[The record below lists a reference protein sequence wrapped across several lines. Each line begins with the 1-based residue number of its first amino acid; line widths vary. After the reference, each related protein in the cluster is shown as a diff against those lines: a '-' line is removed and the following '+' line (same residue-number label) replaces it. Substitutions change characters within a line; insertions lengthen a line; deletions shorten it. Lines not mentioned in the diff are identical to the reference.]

1 MIQLYM
7 TRFFLSLFFFL
18 IGASTAMAQFYP
30 TQYRSPG
37 QNWMEIKTE
46 KFRVIYPERYRAEA
60 FRTMRILETEYD
72 DIRELVGGDLKN
84 FPFIIN
90 PENDRSNGFVSPL
103 NFRSE
108 IELAPIKSKSMNPAS
123 GDWLETVVPHELV
136 HALHFSVNPT
146 SLTRAIGLFSPDIRR
161 SVHSAAPLGVFE
173 GIAVQHES
181 HGTIPYSGRG
191 NHSYFTNQFTTLLD
205 TPDELSMGQL
215 FQTSDFTPPF
225 DRHYIGGYKFTNWML
240 NTYGENA
247 MKDAIQF
254 HYRYPF
260 LGFGTAL
267 RHVTGKWPGPLYS
280 QFQEY
285 VEMDEDLRLNKFSE
299 NTDQKSHEITFNASC
314 ARMSR
319 PLWVDDEQIVFYGRA
334 CNKPSGFYIH
344 NTTNGDTSLLE
355 EVSIVRDHH
364 YSLSTD
370 NSHLYYS
377 RYHTNL
383 LYDNLFSGDL
393 HRLDIDTGNSQ
404 KLTRNQRLFAP
415 NSSANQIY
423 ALQTDAHELNLV
435 RLNQETGLLEKTF
448 ERPEES
454 SVVQVA
460 VRPNSDNEA
469 AILGKRKSVQAI
481 WFQNLQDSERV
492 INGEPDIVFSDGSVF
507 DLHWH
512 PSGEK
517 LLFVS
522 DRTGTMNIY
531 EFYLSENSINQITES
546 LYNAFEPSYSPDGK
560 TISYI
565 RQVKN
570 EQRLFTLN
578 RSDALDKP
586 VPQSEWTYNNRIRD
600 QLTRPLMNRTVEI
613 EGSEWEPTK
622 YRTGLSWL
630 KPRLWVPLYERESD
644 FDRIGL
650 TLESTNT
657 LSTQAY
663 SLDVNHY
670 LDRIWFNL
678 NYINKTFYPGFVLD
692 VFSEP
697 TLSPF
702 TVEID
707 DRQVTTQLLQQS
719 VGGSLKIPFRFR
731 FESNARFTSFLIEPQ
746 YFLSNIRFL
755 NPANTGQ
762 AFSEFGTRHTV
773 GLRSVLNLNLRQF
786 TRDVQPNSGWS
797 FFSEARYGLNS
808 DEFEIVTEI
817 FGIEGNLA
825 KRKGFR
831 GGVTRYLSPLS
842 RWNQSLRVTAQA
854 ITQTDLPVFGLSSLF
869 SNNFSETPVPS
880 FNNVGLLNTRYTIP
894 IVYPD
899 DGGLLLPAY
908 LSNIYLVL
916 FSQTAV
922 DLNNPDLINGSR
934 SVFGGGIRS
943 RFRISN
949 LAFDVGISFGWE
961 PMRNDFTFHFGS
973 F

>member
-1 MIQLYM
+1 
-7 TRFFLSLFFFL
+7 
-18 IGASTAMAQFYP
+18 MAQFYP
-30 TQYRSPG
+30 TQYRAPD
-37 QNWMEIKTE
+37 QDWMEIKTD
-46 KFRVIYPERYRAEA
+46 KFRVIYPERYRAQA
-60 FRTMRILETEYD
+60 FRTMRILEAEYD
-72 DIRELVGGDLKN
+72 DIRELVGGELKN

-108 IELAPIKSKSMNPAS
+108 IELAPIVGKSMNPSS
-123 GDWLETVVPHELV
+123 GDWLETVIPHELV

-146 SLTRAIGLFSPDIRR
+146 SFTKMIGLFSPDIRR
-161 SVHSAAPLGVFE
+161 STHSAAPLGVFE

-205 TPDELSMGQL
+205 TSDELSMGQL

-225 DRHYIGGYKFTNWML
+225 DRHYIGGYTFTNWML
-240 NTYGENA
+240 NTYGNDA

-260 LGFGTAL
+260 LGIGTAF
-267 RHVTGKWPGPLYS
+267 RSVTGKWPGSLYD
-280 QFQEY
+280 QFQED
-285 VEMDEDLRLNKFSE
+285 VLRDEERRLNELSG
-299 NTDQKSHEITFNASC
+299 NTDGKSNEITFNATC
-314 ARMSR
+314 TRLSR
-319 PLWVDDEQIVFYGRA
+319 PLWIDDEQIVFYGRA
-334 CNKPSGFYIH
+334 CNRPSGFYLH
-344 NTTNGDTSLLE
+344 NTTNGETNFLK

-364 YSLSTD
+364 YSLSKE
-370 NSHLYYS
+370 NGHLYYS
-377 RYHTNL
+377 RYHTDV
-383 LYDNLFSGDL
+383 LYDNLFTADL
-393 HRLDIDTGNSQ
+393 HQLDIATETS
-404 KLTRNQRLFAP
+404 KRLTKNQRLFAP
-415 NSSANQIY
+415 ETNGQQMY

-435 RLNQETGLLEKTF
+435 QLNPVTGTIEN
-448 ERPEES
+448 EYRRPEES
-454 SVVQVA
+454 RVVQVA
-460 VRPNSDNEA
+460 IRPNTGSEA

-481 WFQNLQDSERV
+481 WLQNLKESDSV
-492 INGEPDIVFSDGSVF
+492 LNHEPDIVFSDGSVF

-512 PSGEK
+512 PSGQK

-531 EFYLSENSINQITES
+531 EYNLADNRIHQLTES
-546 LYNAFEPSYSPDGK
+546 RYNAFEPSFSPDGK
-560 TISYI
+560 TITYI

-570 EQRLFTLN
+570 EQLLFTLN
-578 RSDALDKP
+578 RSDALNIP
-586 VPQSEWTYNNRIRD
+586 VPQSEWMYNNQIRD
-600 QLTRPLMNRTVEI
+600 QLARPLMNRTEPVEN
-613 EGSEWEPTK
+613 SDWETTK

-630 KPRLWVPLYERESD
+630 KPRLWVPFYEREND

-663 SLDVNHY
+663 SLDADHY

-678 NYINKTFYPGFVLD
+678 NYVNKTFYPGFVLD
-692 VFSEP
+692 IFSEP

-707 DRQVTTQLLQQS
+707 DRKITTELLQQS
-719 VGGSLKIPFRFR
+719 VGGSIKIPFRFR
-731 FESNARFTSFLIEPQ
+731 FESNARFTSLLLEPQ

-755 NPANTGQ
+755 NPADTGQ
-762 AFSEFGTRHTV
+762 AFSEFGIRHTA

-808 DEFEIVTEI
+808 DDFEIITEV
-817 FGIEGNLA
+817 FGIEGTLA

-831 GGVTRYLSPLS
+831 GGVTTYLSPLS
-842 RWNQSLRVTAQA
+842 RWNQSLRITAQA

-894 IVYPD
+894 IIYPD

-916 FSQTAV
+916 FSQTAA
-922 DLNNPDLINGSR
+922 DLNNPDLMNSSR

-949 LAFDVGISFGWE
+949 LTFDIGISVGWE
-961 PMRNDFTFHFGS
+961 PTRNDFTFHFGN